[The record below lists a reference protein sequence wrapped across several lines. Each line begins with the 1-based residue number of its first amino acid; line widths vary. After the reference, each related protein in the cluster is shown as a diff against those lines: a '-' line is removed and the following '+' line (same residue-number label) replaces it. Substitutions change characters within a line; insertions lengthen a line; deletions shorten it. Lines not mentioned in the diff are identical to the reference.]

1 MLCHAE
7 PPPPPFTLLRPS
19 LTRARDPSGL
29 RTPLLSIC
37 TNPQPKTE
45 PEFTGLSRA
54 GELAAGA
61 RHAVDP
67 HHHEPSQTT
76 GPTDQSQHASP
87 TYSAWARKL
96 ATPGVLS
103 R

>member
-7 PPPPPFTLLRPS
+7 PPPPLFTLLRPS

-29 RTPLLSIC
+29 RTPLLS
-37 TNPQPKTE
+37 PLHE
-45 PEFTGLSRA
+45 PAAQNRARITGLSRA

-67 HHHEPSQTT
+67 HHPEPSQTT
-76 GPTDQSQHASP
+76 GLTDQS
-87 TYSAWARKL
+87 
-96 ATPGVLS
+96 
-103 R
+103 